1 MKRTSQS
8 LHGQFSPR
16 RVTYSLMLAV
26 MTAAPVAHGQSNAPV
41 TGSMMQVTPEQRARM
56 QEAARQAQA
65 EEQARQAAAA
75 RQQAAQR
82 QAAGAGAAQAPAAS
96 RPASSVV
103 RQVPGPAAAPAAS
116 AQPSPGQRPQS
127 AQTPDLRVTTV
138 EAAPAAAPAPRPAS
152 GAQPSAAVPQ
162 AGAATQASATHEALA
177 GKNRPTGDV
186 TRAVLRAQAEGRLAG
201 QALPMLGATAAPSW
215 KRYVESFSHPI
226 PEFYE
231 TTSQPK
237 Q

>member
-1 MKRTSQS
+1 
-8 LHGQFSPR
+8 
-16 RVTYSLMLAV
+16 
-26 MTAAPVAHGQSNAPV
+26 
-41 TGSMMQVTPEQRARM
+41 MMQVTPEQRARM

-82 QAAGAGAAQAPAAS
+82 QAAGAGAAQAPAA
-96 RPASSVV
+96 RGRASSVV
-103 RQVPGPAAAPAAS
+103 RQVPG
-116 AQPSPGQRPQS
+116 
-127 AQTPDLRVTTV
+127 
-138 EAAPAAAPAPRPAS
+138 PAAAPAPRPAS

-162 AGAATQASATHEALA
+162 AGAATQASATQEALA

>member
-82 QAAGAGAAQAPAAS
+82 QAAGAGAAQAPAA
-96 RPASSVV
+96 RGRASSVV
-103 RQVPGPAAAPAAS
+103 RQVPG
-116 AQPSPGQRPQS
+116 
-127 AQTPDLRVTTV
+127 
-138 EAAPAAAPAPRPAS
+138 PAAAPAPRPAS

-162 AGAATQASATHEALA
+162 AGAATQASATQEALA